1 MTETWGI
8 LMTALRSLKDRNK
21 AASVMRL
28 YFNDECPRIGSG
40 WRSVEIKVG
49 NKWVYFTYPPT
60 GAKAKLKLSDAMEI
74 ITKAMI
80 LIERS
85 S

>member
-1 MTETWGI
+1 MTPI
-8 LMTALRSLKDRNK
+8 KKLRENIE